1 LVAVVLLVIVATSI
15 WVLVDADSI
24 GVKKGQIQGVGDMG
38 KWSWFFSC
46 LGIWIFAFPFYLSKR
61 NEFKEAAGRG
71 TGRPRV
77 SPDRSNFCANCGRQ
91 VSGPEAKFCR
101 GCGHQL

>member
-1 LVAVVLLVIVATSI
+1 MGAVVLLVVVVTSM

-38 KWSWFFSC
+38 KWGWFFSC

-61 NEFKEAAGRG
+61 NEFKEAALRG
-71 TGRPRV
+71 ASTTRVVAGRP
-77 SPDRSNFCANCGRQ
+77 NFCANCGRQ

-101 GCGHQL
+101 SCGQQL